1 MLISPIT
8 HKQDED
14 WLSSILLPG
23 EEKNSK
29 AFAGIQKQACD
40 IVVSAVQTSAGV
52 LYPDLSIALLQ

>member
-23 EEKNSK
+23 EEKK
-29 AFAGIQKQACD
+29 
-40 IVVSAVQTSAGV
+40 VR
-52 LYPDLSIALLQ
+52 LLLGYRSRHVT

>member
-29 AFAGIQKQACD
+29 AFAGI
-40 IVVSAVQTSAGV
+40 
-52 LYPDLSIALLQ
+52 